1 MGLWAEAIIEIPKP
15 KMVNIKSVVQ
25 PLIGEMNETILKS
38 NYSKS
43 EGVVLNLST
52 TCVGEEFDE
61 LIYTIMKELSK
72 ADVGHYY
79 INVTSNWYLK

>member
-1 MGLWAEAIIEIPKP
+1 MGLWAEATIEIPKP
-15 KMVNIKSVVQ
+15 KTINIKSIIQ
-25 PLIGEMNETILKS
+25 PLISDMDETILKS

-43 EGVVLNLST
+43 EGVVLNIRT
-52 TCVGEEFDE
+52 TWVGEQFDR
-61 LIYTIMKELSK
+61 LIHNIIKELSK

>member
-15 KMVNIKSVVQ
+15 KMINVKSIVQ
-25 PLIGEMNETILKS
+25 PLIIEMDETILKS

-43 EGVVLNLST
+43 EGVVLNIST
-52 TCVGEEFDE
+52 AHVGEEFDE
-61 LIYTIMKELSK
+61 LIYNIMKELSK

>member
-1 MGLWAEAIIEIPKP
+1 MGLWAETIIEIPKP
-15 KMVNIKSVVQ
+15 KMVNIKSIVQ
-25 PLIGEMNETILKS
+25 PLIGEMNETIL
-38 NYSKS
+38 NNLISKS

-61 LIYTIMKELSK
+61 LIYAIMKELSK

-79 INVTSNWYLK
+79 INVTSN

>member
-1 MGLWAEAIIEIPKP
+1 MGLWAEATIEIPTP
-15 KMVNIKSVVQ
+15 KMVNIKSIIQ
-25 PLIGEMNETILKS
+25 PLISDMGDTILKS
-38 NYSKS
+38 SYSKS
-43 EGVVLNLST
+43 KGVVLNLST

>member
-15 KMVNIKSVVQ
+15 KMINIKSIVQ
-25 PLIGEMNETILKS
+25 PLISEMDETILKS

-43 EGVVLNLST
+43 DGVVLNIRT
-52 TCVGEEFDE
+52 ARVGEEFDE
-61 LIYTIMKELSK
+61 LIYGIMKELSK

>member
-15 KMVNIKSVVQ
+15 KMVNIKSIVQ
-25 PLIGEMNETILKS
+25 PLINEMDETILKS

-52 TCVGEEFDE
+52 SFVGEDFDE
-61 LIYTIMKELSK
+61 LIYAIMKELSK